1 MSKQGVT
8 QRVADFRERQ
18 KKRKEDK
25 KEKVRVDSYIG
36 SLVLFAAVCPAS
48 VQQSL
53 DSTTLFL
60 RRIGASLR

>member
-18 KKRKEDK
+18 KRKEDK